1 MKKNVSLNTLFKKET
16 FLERMCTEKTMLH
29 LKKQNGED
37 GLFCASYTQ
46 EDTNNLFYITLN

>member
-1 MKKNVSLNTLFKKET
+1 
-16 FLERMCTEKTMLH
+16 MCIEKTMLH
-29 LKKQNGED
+29 LKKQNGEG